1 MHNNVH
7 NFVNN
12 KLSKL
17 TAGFFLK
24 ALKFVYLFIYFP
36 VYDVICIPSFFMIFL
51 HILQGQSWAP
61 KLYLLLKNF

>member
-24 ALKFVYLFIYFP
+24 ALKFVYLFIYLF
-36 VYDVICIPSFFMIFL
+36 IFQFMMLYVSQVFL
-51 HILQGQSWAP
+51 
-61 KLYLLLKNF
+61 